1 MDACFHAWRPLSTK
15 AFDLQASSSGRSS
28 FEAAAHERIGVST
41 AKFCRRLFMSRPV
54 LIQSDAE
61 DHYRAKDN

>member
-1 MDACFHAWRPLSTK
+1 MHGALSALRPLILK
-15 AFDLQASSSGRSS
+15 RQA
-28 FEAAAHERIGVST
+28 EAVQALKPQRTSASAHRVST
-41 AKFCRRLFMSRPV
+41 AKLCRRLFMSRPV